1 MKLIL
6 IASVAEHGAI
16 GRAGDLAF
24 HLRADLRHFKE
35 LTMGSPVIMGRKT
48 FQSLPKGALPGRR
61 NIVITRDASFTAPDI
76 ETVPSIDAALALAG
90 DAPQAFIIGGGSIYA
105 ATIDRADALEI
116 THIDAVCPDADT
128 FFPTIDPERWRL
140 AASTPAETDPNTG
153 VNYTFATYLPR

>member
-6 IASVAEHGAI
+6 IAAVAEHGAI
-16 GRAGDLAF
+16 GRDGDLAF
-24 HLRADLRHFKE
+24 HPRAELRHFKE

-76 ETVPSIDAALALAG
+76 ETVPSIDAALALVG

-116 THIDAVCPDADT
+116 THIDAECPDADT

-140 AASTPAETDPNTG
+140 ATSTPAETDPNTG

>member
-6 IASVAEHGAI
+6 IAAVAQGGAI

-61 NIVITRDASFTAPDI
+61 NIVITRDATFAAPDI
-76 ETVPSIDAALALAG
+76 ETVPSIEAALAMVA
-90 DAPQAFIIGGGSIYA
+90 DQPQAFIIGGGSIDT

-116 THIDAVCPDADT
+116 THIDAACADADT
-128 FFPTIDPERWRL
+128 FFPAIDPERWQL
-140 AASTPAETDPNTG
+140 AAATPADTDPVSG
-153 VNYTFATYLPR
+153 VKYHFATYLPR

>member
-6 IASVAEHGAI
+6 IAAVAEHGAI
-16 GRAGDLAF
+16 GRDGDLAF
-24 HLRADLRHFKE
+24 RADLRHFKE

-76 ETVPSIDAALALAG
+76 ETVPSIDAALALVG

-116 THIDAVCPDADT
+116 THIDAECPDADT

-140 AASTPAETDPNTG
+140 ATSTPAETDPNTG

>member
-6 IASVAEHGAI
+6 IASVAQGGAI

-76 ETVPSIDAALALAG
+76 ETVPSIDAALALVG
-90 DAPQAFIIGGGSIYA
+90 DAPQAFILGGGLIYA

-128 FFPTIDPERWRL
+128 FFPTIDPEHWRL
-140 AASTPAETDPNTG
+140 AASTPTETDPNTG

>member
-6 IASVAEHGAI
+6 IASVAEHSAI

-76 ETVPSIDAALALAG
+76 ETVPSIDAALALVG
-90 DAPQAFIIGGGSIYA
+90 DVPQAFIIGGGSIYA

-116 THIDAVCPDADT
+116 THIDAACPDADT

-140 AASTPAETDPNTG
+140 ATSTPAETDPNTG